1 MDEKD
6 FSNLSDENRENL
18 NRNGQNW
25 NSAKSI
31 RGEDGYNPNSLADL
45 ENSGTS
51 GEKAQEDKI
60 LQKESSPWEN
70 NVQKG
75 GSHNS
80 RTLAQNNGSTKSRI
94 KGKFPKAAKYI
105 SILTAGGSIAGI
117 GLYSSFIVGL
127 APMHIT
133 EMITEKL
140 NSAASI
146 LETRS
151 PIMLSNKL
159 KKNAGIQCSRIKAAC
174 KFSSVSDSQIEKLKK
189 NGFNVET
196 EVDSTT
202 GKTRIKNISIEIDGE
217 VVKVDETNLR
227 KTLLTNSKFRSST
240 KKAYSGKFASFLDS
254 VAAKFQSKFGLS
266 KVSPNNE
273 GKTEAELN
281 EEMTTK
287 ANKTGGDVDL
297 KTEEKQAEED
307 GDSEETKKS
316 KAAYNENVDKNKN
329 FIDNIKSKATGLSDT
344 LDIKTKANNIKNILD
359 GTGIIQLPCTL
370 YSVGNMINIG
380 VKTIR
385 AVTLAQFT
393 LDFLSFSNK
402 LMSGHAT
409 PEEFSMIG
417 AKIMGTATFLK
428 ATNTSSSQ
436 ESTSRLE
443 DAFSYFAS
451 TASANKVRSFTES
464 QGWRALAYNDKLG
477 GLDDSAYKYTVGTV
491 GAMFEFFTKIRTAI
505 NNATG
510 NQARTICKVMNS
522 NAMNW
527 VEAGVGILSG
537 AAIGALANLLLD
549 QVVGAVIGKALEGLP
564 NMLAGKIVT
573 EGTQGEDYG
582 NAIVSGAGSL
592 MSKNTVSGGGSTL
605 TKSEAV
611 AFYQQNEI
619 RIAENGAYERSI
631 RSPFDATTRHTFL
644 GSIVSSTLPYSQS
657 LASIS
662 GFIPSVFS
670 IFSKS
675 FSSILPGA
683 SAADAANF
691 EANMNICQDED
702 IKSLNIATDPFCN
715 PYTGISTSTLTKETE
730 EVVEYLANSGE
741 INTDTEDPMAAIKSG
756 SKFESYVKN
765 CVNRENPIGVGEDSN
780 DMGLEC
786 SSVNNPNVAYYAAYL
801 TDVRIQDGM
810 DKGVMPGGEGSDS
823 STSLAG
829 NAKNKDCKAGDL
841 CWPIQSDNPES
852 TITSPFGFYTG
863 TTTPHHGID
872 FGVGGVTFGTPVYAI
887 ADGEVVGVGNQ
898 SAWGGAAWGYG
909 PNILN
914 GGGIGSCSGLGGGG
928 GEQVVNLKHSI
939 NGKDVYSFYMH
950 MQKNSDLKV
959 GQRISAGT
967 QVGEVGSY
975 GCSTGAHLHLEVK
988 EGSINSPS
996 VDPRKYL

>member
-80 RTLAQNNGSTKSRI
+80 RTSAQNNGSTKSRI

-159 KKNAGIQCSRIKAAC
+159 KKNADIQCSRIKAAC

-202 GKTRIKNISIEIDGE
+202 GKTRIKNMSIEIDGE

-287 ANKTGGDVDL
+287 ANKTGGDIDL
-297 KTEEKQAEED
+297 KTEDKQAEED

-316 KAAYNENVDKNKN
+316 KAAHNENVDKNKN
-329 FIDNIKSKATGLSDT
+329 FIDNIESKATGLSDT
-344 LDIKTKANNIKNILD
+344 LDIKTKSNDIKNILD

-385 AVTLAQFT
+385 AVALAQFT

-428 ATNTSSSQ
+428 ATDTSSSQ

-510 NQARTICKVMNS
+510 NQARTVCKVMNS
-522 NAMNW
+522 DAMDW
-527 VEAGVGILSG
+527 IEAGVGILSG
-537 AAIGALANLLLD
+537 AAIGALANLLLE

-592 MSKNTVSGGGSTL
+592 MSKNTISGGGSTL

-670 IFSKS
+670 IFSRS

-810 DKGVMPGGEGSDS
+810 DKGVFPGGNSPSDQLSVSGSGNFIMPIKESQITGRTSYGTS
-823 STSLAG
+823 SVPIHNGWHNGL
-829 NAKNKDCKAGDL
+829 DL
-841 CWPIQSDNPES
+841 WAN
-852 TITSPFGFYTG
+852 TG
-863 TTTPHHGID
+863 TPI
-872 FGVGGVTFGTPVYAI
+872 YSI
-887 ADGEVVGVGNQ
+887 ADGEVTSSGYTNGCGAATIEIKHINDVYATYCHNNTSLVKTGDSVKKGQQIGTVGNEGF
-898 SAWGGAAWGYG
+898 A
-909 PNILN
+909 
-914 GGGIGSCSGLGGGG
+914 
-928 GEQVVNLKHSI
+928 
-939 NGKDVYSFYMH
+939 KDTVP
-950 MQKNSDLKV
+950 
-959 GQRISAGT
+959 
-967 QVGEVGSY
+967 
-975 GCSTGAHLHLEVK
+975 HLHLEVTRGK
-988 EGSINSPS
+988 TNWSDTSIGRF
-996 VDPRKYL
+996 DPMELFK

>member
-80 RTLAQNNGSTKSRI
+80 RTSAQNNGSTKSRI

-174 KFSSVSDSQIEKLKK
+174 KFSSASDSQIEKLKK

-202 GKTRIKNISIEIDGE
+202 GKTRIKNMSIEIDGE

-227 KTLLTNSKFRSST
+227 KTLLTNSKFKSST

-297 KTEEKQAEED
+297 KTEEKQVEED

-344 LDIKTKANNIKNILD
+344 LDIKTKSNDIKNILD

-428 ATNTSSSQ
+428 ATDISSSQ

-510 NQARTICKVMNS
+510 NQARTVCKVMNS
-522 NAMNW
+522 DAMDW
-527 VEAGVGILSG
+527 VEAGVGIISG
-537 AAIGALANLLLD
+537 AAIGALANLLLE

-670 IFSKS
+670 IFSRS

-810 DKGVMPGGEGSDS
+810 DKGVFPGGNSPSDQLSVSGSGDFIIPIKESQITGRTPYGTS
-823 STSLAG
+823 SVPIHNGWHNGL
-829 NAKNKDCKAGDL
+829 DL
-841 CWPIQSDNPES
+841 WAN
-852 TITSPFGFYTG
+852 TG
-863 TTTPHHGID
+863 TPI
-872 FGVGGVTFGTPVYAI
+872 YSI
-887 ADGEVVGVGNQ
+887 ADGEVTSSGYTNGCGAATIEIKHINDVYATYCHNNTSLVKTGDSVKKGQQIGTVGNEGF
-898 SAWGGAAWGYG
+898 A
-909 PNILN
+909 
-914 GGGIGSCSGLGGGG
+914 
-928 GEQVVNLKHSI
+928 
-939 NGKDVYSFYMH
+939 KDTVP
-950 MQKNSDLKV
+950 
-959 GQRISAGT
+959 
-967 QVGEVGSY
+967 
-975 GCSTGAHLHLEVK
+975 HLHLEVTRGK
-988 EGSINSPS
+988 TNWSDTSIGRF
-996 VDPRKYL
+996 DPIELFK